1 MVRWRRILHWGA
13 AAAAAVR
20 GRLDTRSRQPKAVR
34 AKSQTPRS
42 GLEAYRSFHP
52 PSSKS
57 RDQRTKSP
65 SVVGASTP
73 RLGHSSVHPSF
84 RLSSSYPRG
93 SYRPPIPSFCK
104 QCARQRASFA
114 SHFPSVQLETD
125 SRENCRLLSS
135 FPFEDC
141 FFSESEN
148 FLVFSF
154 MCGAKIHS
162 RAPHPPLHHR
172 AVRQHLTKHTNAQ
185 KRSTH
190 RRSTH
195 RRVE

>member
-1 MVRWRRILHWGA
+1 M
-13 AAAAAVR
+13 R

-162 RAPHPPLHHR
+162 RAPHHPYTTAR
-172 AVRQHLTKHTNAQ
+172 SANTSQSTQTRKNEAHTVEAHTVVLN
-185 KRSTH
+185 RIRVSELIE
-190 RRSTH
+190 RR
-195 RRVE
+195 